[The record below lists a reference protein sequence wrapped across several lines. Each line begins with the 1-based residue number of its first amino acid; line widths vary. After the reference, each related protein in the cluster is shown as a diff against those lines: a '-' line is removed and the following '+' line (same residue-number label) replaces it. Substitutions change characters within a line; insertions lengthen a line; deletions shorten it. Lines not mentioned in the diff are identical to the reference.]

1 MTLYRQNLRLSQEM
15 FTIISC
21 FEIALRNA
29 IDRELRPRFGNDWLR
44 DSVNKGGIFDRQ
56 GTRETFETIRKEYH
70 SLIKNRNYSHE
81 NLLSKLSFG
90 VWKYMFGRPQYTATG
105 KCLISI
111 FPNKPKSTPNHQIN
125 HTSIYTELDNI
136 NSIRNRIAHHEPICF
151 DKGKSHID
159 TSHVRNKY
167 SQLIKLYNW
176 MGIDSSALLYGL
188 DHVLK
193 TCDQIDRIQ
202 W

>member
-1 MTLYRQNLRLSQEM
+1 LKYADFEHIISNRRMNRYLLACGNDSRKAMTLYRQNLRLSQEM

-56 GTRETFETIRKEYH
+56 GTRETFETIRKEYR
-70 SLIKNRNYSHE
+70 SLIK
-81 NLLSKLSFG
+81 
-90 VWKYMFGRPQYTATG
+90 
-105 KCLISI
+105 
-111 FPNKPKSTPNHQIN
+111 
-125 HTSIYTELDNI
+125 YTELDNI